1 MEFSGLRQTDRGAMR
16 RLLAGTAA
24 SLLLLAS
31 QGVSAAQMRSTITM
45 VDVSGRLQLEK
56 PEDGTPSVGDLVTVI
71 SGADGVLTPDSDG
84 EWRVK
89 SIRDGLLIAEPSE
102 AADYKPL
109 VGSTVLIKSEASEVA
124 QTEPD
129 TDIVPASD
137 PAPVAPQAEDQT
149 EDQAEEKSGDPTVD
163 DAPLE
168 AADNAPAAPVVTEE
182 AEAPKTEPAQATA
195 IEKTGAPETS
205 VPETDGPETGGSETG
220 VQDKDADAGAD
231 IVKMEGP
238 VKVDPA
244 PETDCDMLAAHPYD
258 PDAVAPGVDYADLD
272 ADAIIAAC
280 LDAIRTYPH
289 GARFYGQITRGYHKA
304 GLLGKALD
312 ATRQGAALDS
322 PHSMANLGA
331 MFAQGKAVPKSD
343 EKALEWYERAAEA
356 GSPAGMVFAA
366 AMYRDGVGTTRN
378 YTRAAELYAMA
389 VEMDI
394 AEAMTELAVFYDRG
408 QGVSK
413 DPEKAAGLLLAA
425 LRAEDREAQ
434 KLLFEAPG
442 AITREAREA
451 IQTTLKANGFY
462 RGAIDADFGTG
473 TRNALVRYRR
483 AK

>member
-84 EWRVK
+84 VWRIK

-109 VGSTVLIKSEASEVA
+109 VGSTVLIKSEASAVG
-124 QTEPD
+124 QTEPE
-129 TDIVPASD
+129 TDAAPASD
-137 PAPVAPQAEDQT
+137 PTPVAPQAEEQS
-149 EDQAEEKSGDPTVD
+149 EQQAEEKSADPTVD
-163 DAPLE
+163 DTPLE

-182 AEAPKTEPAQATA
+182 AEAPKTEPAQEIANQETSA
-195 IEKTGAPETS
+195 PEAGAPETG
-205 VPETDGPETGGSETG
+205 GPETG

-244 PETDCDMLAAHPYD
+244 PETECDTLAAHPYD

-378 YTRAAELYAMA
+378 YTRAAELYA
-389 VEMDI
+389 
-394 AEAMTELAVFYDRG
+394 
-408 QGVSK
+408 
-413 DPEKAAGLLLAA
+413 
-425 LRAEDREAQ
+425 
-434 KLLFEAPG
+434 
-442 AITREAREA
+442 
-451 IQTTLKANGFY
+451 NGG
-462 RGAIDADFGTG
+462 RDG
-473 TRNALVRYRR
+473 YRR
-483 AK
+483 GDDRACDLL